1 APTPAQDANNTQI
14 ATTAFVQSLANAA
27 NNNANTRLEKNKN
40 GADILDKPAFVK
52 NLGLTAGS
60 ALPVGVPI
68 PWPLATPPA
77 GWIKCNGATF
87 TAAQYPELARVYPS
101 LRLPDLR
108 GEFIR
113 GWDDSGK
120 IDPGRAL
127 LSLQSGSVGR
137 HDHAFNQTWGATGP
151 DSTGGRYPVSADTN
165 GAALDLPIYTDYYG
179 GNETRPRNIAFNYIV
194 RAV

>member
-1 APTPAQDANNTQI
+1 
-14 ATTAFVQSLANAA
+14 
-27 NNNANTRLEKNKN
+27 
-40 GADILDKPAFVK
+40 FVK

-68 PWPLATPPA
+68 PWPLKDAPT
-77 GWIKCNGATF
+77 GWIKCNGSAF
-87 TAAQYPELARVYPS
+87 TAAQYPELARAYPS

-113 GWDDSGK
+113 GWDDGGK

-127 LSLQSGSVGR
+127 LSLQIDSVGR
-137 HDHAFNQTWGATGP
+137 HDHVFRQTWGATEG

-165 GAALDLPIYTDYYG
+165 GKLLDISISTDYYG

-194 RAV
+194 RAA